1 MAVVMRMDWPE
12 VTPEQYEQARAMVHW
27 EHDVPDGAIF
37 HVAFFDADGFKV
49 VDVWESAQDFDN
61 FLLSRLGPAIEQIGI
76 EGQPNVEFI
85 EAQAV
90 FNPQALA
97 AARA

>member
-37 HVAFFDADGFKV
+37 HVAFFDASGFKV
-49 VDVWESAQDFDN
+49 IDVWETEADFN
-61 FLLSRLGPAIEQIGI
+61 RFLETRLAPAVEQIGI
-76 EGQPNVEFI
+76 EGQPKVDFI
-85 EAQAV
+85 PAQAV

-97 AARA
+97 AAEA